1 MIIAGRWVLPISQA
15 PISNGA
21 VVVKD
26 GLIKEVGKKS
36 QLLKVYPDEK
46 IVDLGEVVIL
56 PGFVDTHTHLEFSTF
71 RGTCRDVPFWAWKLE
86 LAEKSRFFTEE
97 DWEISAQL
105 GALEALQ
112 AGVTCIADITKTG
125 ASLKTAKVA
134 GLRGVIFYE
143 VSEMD
148 SAKVEK
154 VMEEAESK
162 VGEWQKTVQ
171 GSLLQ
176 VGISPYSAYNVTPPL
191 LKQVAQFAKDK
202 GLYLA
207 THLAGSKE
215 EYDFVKF
222 GAGPLAHQ
230 YREAMGW
237 ESHLW
242 QPLGVSPVKYL
253 ENWGLF
259 ETPLLAVHCIQV
271 DDYDIDVLERYDVR
285 IAHCPRT
292 SAKLGMGAAPLTK
305 FLQRGI
311 KVGLGTDS
319 PASNYAMDFF
329 DEMRVGL
336 LLQRSLVKEVEALST
351 RKFVEM
357 ATLGGAQS
365 LGLDEKIGSLEQGKE
380 ADLIAVDISEAHQ
393 FLGENPYNLLV
404 YWADQENVVMTM
416 VKGKVIYDKGE
427 VKTLSLY
434 DIIERAKPLK
444 EKLATH

>member
-1 MIIAGRWVLPISQA
+1 MIIAGRWVLPISQK
-15 PISNGA
+15 PISEGA
-21 VVVKD
+21 VVVKS
-26 GLIKEVGKKS
+26 GLIKEVGQKS
-36 QLLKVYPDEK
+36 QLFKSYPDEK
-46 IVDLGEVVIL
+46 VLDLGEAVIL

-71 RGTCRDVPFWAWKLE
+71 RGTCHDVPFWAWKLE
-86 LAEKSRFFTEE
+86 LAEKSRLFDEE
-97 DWEISAQL
+97 DWCVSAQL

-112 AGVTCIADITKTG
+112 SGVTCIADITKTG
-125 ASLKTAKVA
+125 ASLRAAKKA

-148 SAKVEK
+148 NAKVEK
-154 VMEEAESK
+154 VMEEAEAT
-162 VGEWQKTVQ
+162 VREWQKIVQ

-176 VGISPYSAYNVTPPL
+176 VGISPYSVYNVTPPL
-191 LKQVAQFAKDK
+191 LKQVAQFAKEK
-202 GLYLA
+202 ELYLA

-215 EYDFVKF
+215 EYEFVKF

-237 ESHLW
+237 ADHLW
-242 QPLGVSPVKYL
+242 QPLGVSPVKYM

-271 DDYDIDVLERYDVR
+271 DDYDIDVLERYNVR

-292 SAKLGMGAAPLTK
+292 SAKLGMGAAPLAK
-305 FLQRGI
+305 FLQRQM

-336 LLQRSLVKEVEALST
+336 LLQRSLAGNVSALST

-365 LGLDEKIGSLEQGKE
+365 LGLEKKIGSLEPSKE

-393 FLGENPYNLLV
+393 FLGEDPYNLLV
-404 YWADQENVVMTM
+404 YWADQENVIMTM
-416 VKGKVIYDKGE
+416 VKGEIVYDKGE

-444 EKLATH
+444 EKLAAR